1 MNPWLIALTIGATLL
16 GAAILFFS
24 ITRIFAL
31 LRDSEV
37 ARLPAVS
44 QGQVS
49 FPDPG
54 TYTLHIEQPRLNT
67 ALLDAQFVLRDPAQS
82 ADVRSSPVIF
92 RTTSSGFS
100 TASLAIRQFEIEHP
114 GVYRLFVS
122 GIDPAGD
129 LSRIQLVFT
138 RPYATKLFVLIVCIV
153 LGGGCLIGG
162 LVFSALQYAGKI

>member
-1 MNPWLIALTIGATLL
+1 MNPWFMALTIAATLL

-24 ITRIFAL
+24 IMRIFAL
-31 LRDSEV
+31 LRDAEV

-49 FPDPG
+49 FPEPG
-54 TYTLHIEQPRLNT
+54 TYILHIEQPRLNT
-67 ALLDAQFVLRDPAQS
+67 ALVNAQFVLRDPAQS

-92 RTTSSGFS
+92 RTTTSGFS
-100 TASLAIRQFEIEHP
+100 TASLSIRRFEIQNP

-138 RPYATKLFVLIVCIV
+138 RPYAAQLFVLIVCIV

-162 LVFSALQYAGKI
+162 LVFGALQYAGKI